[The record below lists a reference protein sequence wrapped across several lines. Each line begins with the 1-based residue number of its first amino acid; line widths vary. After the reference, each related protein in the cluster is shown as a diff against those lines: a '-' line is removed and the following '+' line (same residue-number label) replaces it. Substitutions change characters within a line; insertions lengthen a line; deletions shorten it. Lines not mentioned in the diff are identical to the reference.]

1 VIYEKEI
8 ENRKEAGKDKEKTA
22 KVNLNITS

>member
-1 VIYEKEI
+1 MSIFKEI

-22 KVNLNITS
+22 KVNINIPS